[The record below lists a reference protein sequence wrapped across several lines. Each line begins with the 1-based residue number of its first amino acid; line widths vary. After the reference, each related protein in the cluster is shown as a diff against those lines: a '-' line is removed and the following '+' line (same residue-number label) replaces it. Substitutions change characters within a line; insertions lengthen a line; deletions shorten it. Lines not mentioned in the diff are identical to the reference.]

1 MHGWLNF
8 SIPLVMFCNKSSTP
22 LNEVVVCQSKEI
34 HQGCSAYTSVRGGGN
49 KVLHLCIII
58 DDSNI
63 EFFFNR

>member
-1 MHGWLNF
+1 
-8 SIPLVMFCNKSSTP
+8 MFCNKSSAP

-34 HQGCSAYTSVRGGGN
+34 HQGCSAYSSIRGGGN

-63 EFFFNR
+63 ELLFNR